1 MKDWVVCK
9 IFQKDS
15 SKRVDKEERV
25 QESNNNLVPSL
36 SLSSCL
42 TDLDEEREKEEEI
55 SSSRERGREDM
66 QPLKERFLNFN

>member
-15 SKRVDKEERV
+15 SKREDKEERV
-25 QESNNNLVPSL
+25 QDSNNYSVPSL

-42 TDLDEEREKEEEI
+42 TDLDNKERENEEEEI
-55 SSSRERGREDM
+55 SS
-66 QPLKERFLNFN
+66 

>member
-25 QESNNNLVPSL
+25 QGSNNCLVPSL

-42 TDLDEEREKEEEI
+42 TDLEEEREKEEEEEI
-55 SSSRERGREDM
+55 SS
-66 QPLKERFLNFN
+66 

>member
-9 IFQKDS
+9 IFQKDG

-25 QESNNNLVPSL
+25 QGSNNCLVPSL

-42 TDLDEEREKEEEI
+42 TDLEEEREKEEEEI
-55 SSSRERGREDM
+55 SS
-66 QPLKERFLNFN
+66 

>member
-25 QESNNNLVPSL
+25 QVSNKKSVPSS

-55 SSSRERGREDM
+55 SS
-66 QPLKERFLNFN
+66 